1 MTASTASTEPTVAQA
16 VRRAAVRA
24 TLAPSV
30 HNTQPW
36 RFVLG
41 ADSLEI
47 FADWNRRLQVLDPRG
62 RQLLVSC
69 GCAVFNARVASAA
82 ARYEVTV
89 DRFPDPFRPD
99 LVARLLV
106 HNRGNHDVQ
115 LGSLDSAIETRHTN
129 RRRLSDEAVPDLMV
143 ATLVAMAEQ
152 EGAQVV
158 VIDRPEHRQAVALL
172 IQQADQIENNDPACR
187 AELHAWTPDDWRG
200 RDGVP
205 LESVR
210 RASAGTAADLPLHD
224 FAAEALGWLP
234 SATDSSADS
243 CLLLLGTVH
252 DTPAAWVQ
260 AGEALERVLLEAT
273 RQGYLASPLT
283 QLIEVA
289 VTNALLREQLQLNMN
304 PHVLLRIGQAAAT
317 PASRR
322 RRLVDM
328 LDTSG

>member
-1 MTASTASTEPTVAQA
+1 MTALSEPTVAQT

-41 ADSLEI
+41 ADTLEI
-47 FADWNRRLQVLDPRG
+47 FADWNRRLHVLDPRG

-82 ARYEVTV
+82 ARCEVTV
-89 DRFPDPFRPD
+89 DRFPDPPRPD
-99 LVARLLV
+99 LVARLIL
-106 HNRGNHDVQ
+106 NDREDYDVR

-129 RRRLSDEAVPDLMV
+129 RRRFSDEAVPDLV
-143 ATLVAMAEQ
+143 VSTLVAAAEQ

-172 IQQADQIENNDPACR
+172 TREADQVEKSDPAYR
-187 AELHAWTPDDWRG
+187 AELHAWTTDDWSR

-205 LESVR
+205 MESVA
-210 RASAGTAADLPLHD
+210 RAGAGTAADLPLRD
-224 FAAEALGWLP
+224 FDAEGLGWLP
-234 SATDSSADS
+234 SSADAS
-243 CLLLLGTVH
+243 ADACLLLFGTAH

-273 RQGYLASPLT
+273 QLGYVASPLT

-289 VTNALLREQLQLNMN
+289 ATNALLRQQLQLNMN
-304 PHVLLRIGQAAAT
+304 PHVLLRIGQAATT

-322 RRLVDM
+322 RRLVDV
-328 LDTSG
+328 LETPG